1 MENAAKAL
9 EIAGGVLIALLI
21 ISLFV
26 YMFNQVSYH
35 QSMQNQNLETQKL
48 EAFNKTYEAYNKSI
62 LYGADV
68 ISVINMA
75 ISNNYLETMDGNPYD
90 ETDANY
96 INVIFKLNEDITTK
110 IVAVEFG
117 ETVEEGEVVQLTDGS
132 LAEETR
138 LNAKDGTGDQ
148 IEYTISDEELMKKIE
163 LILPSETG
171 TVIKYDKR
179 LGLTLIAQEAYEE
192 FINRIFTCERV
203 TYHPTTG
210 KVNGMV
216 FTELDTNPVTP

>member
-75 ISNNYLETMDGNPYD
+75 ISNNYLETMDC
-90 ETDANY
+90 
-96 INVIFKLNEDITTK
+96 KLFLVPHLK
-110 IVAVEFG
+110 
-117 ETVEEGEVVQLTDGS
+117 
-132 LAEETR
+132 R
-138 LNAKDGTGDQ
+138 CQ
-148 IEYTISDEELMKKIE
+148 ILF
-163 LILPSETG
+163 L
-171 TVIKYDKR
+171 
-179 LGLTLIAQEAYEE
+179 
-192 FINRIFTCERV
+192 
-203 TYHPTTG
+203 
-210 KVNGMV
+210 
-216 FTELDTNPVTP
+216 